1 VIFAVA
7 FTGHTDRSRALAM
20 CIKHAIDTLGWTHE
34 YTASLM
40 GLRREELDHQL
51 AGRKPLNLWRLAEL
65 PDAFQAAYDARRAQL
80 RGACVLEPPDLALIR
95 GAAALGTRRMVKLT
109 LPLGNAAASPA
120 ASPKAR
126 MA

>member
-1 VIFAVA
+1 MFATA
-7 FTGHTDRSRALAM
+7 FAGHSDRSRALAL

-34 YTASLM
+34 HTASLM

-65 PDAFQAAYDARRAQL
+65 PDDFQAAYDARRAQL

-95 GAAALGTRRMVKLT
+95 GAATLGRKTM
-109 LPLGNAAASPA
+109 
-120 ASPKAR
+120 AR
-126 MA
+126 MTDPTGNNRRTETRVACSQS